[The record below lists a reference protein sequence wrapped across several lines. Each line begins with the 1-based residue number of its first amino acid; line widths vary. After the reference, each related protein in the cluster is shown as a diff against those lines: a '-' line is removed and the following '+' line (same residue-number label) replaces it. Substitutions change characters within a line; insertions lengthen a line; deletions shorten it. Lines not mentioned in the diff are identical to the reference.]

1 MGERI
6 DIQMIMYHTDIFIYG
21 LNKKGLYF
29 YICTEKDKYD
39 SESENIV
46 NRRKDPEKIAQ
57 KLKSLI
63 SE

>member
-46 NRRKDPEKIAQ
+46 NIKEKSRKNCRKN
-57 KLKSLI
+57 SNR
-63 SE
+63 